1 MILCMNCGKVDTY
14 RLTARAI
21 KKMYFNETGECVG
34 EKSERTI
41 YPNLNDQVPRCP
53 NCGRVVK
60 LFKDDFYD

>member
-21 KKMYFNETGECVG
+21 KRMYFNETGECV
-34 EKSERTI
+34 SEEDTGTV
-41 YPNLNDQVPRCP
+41 YQSDQVPRCP

-60 LFKDDFYD
+60 LFKDDFDD